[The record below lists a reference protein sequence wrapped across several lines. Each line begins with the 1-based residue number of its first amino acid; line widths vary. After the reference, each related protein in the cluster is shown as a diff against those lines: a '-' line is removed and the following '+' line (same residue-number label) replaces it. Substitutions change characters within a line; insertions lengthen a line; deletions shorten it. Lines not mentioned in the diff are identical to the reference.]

1 MKTVQLMISEG
12 KKMRKVVKRAPSK
25 KESRKADEKLG
36 DLVLSTNQQRFL
48 QVLVDGIDVD
58 EPNVL
63 AGRR

>member
-1 MKTVQLMISEG
+1 MISEG
-12 KKMRKVVKRAPSK
+12 KKMRKFVKRAPSK
-25 KESRKADEKLG
+25 KGSRKADEKLG

>member
-12 KKMRKVVKRAPSK
+12 KKMRKVVKKAPSRK
-25 KESRKADEKLG
+25 GSRKADEKLG
-36 DLVLSTNQQRFL
+36 DFVLSTNQQRFL
-48 QVLVDGIDVD
+48 QVLIDGIDVD

>member
-12 KKMRKVVKRAPSK
+12 KKMRKVVKKAPSRK
-25 KESRKADEKLG
+25 GSRKADEKLG
-36 DLVLSTNQQRFL
+36 DFVLSTNQQRFL

-63 AGRR
+63 AGR

>member
-12 KKMRKVVKRAPSK
+12 KKMRKDVKKAPSK
-25 KESRKADEKLG
+25 KGPRKADEKLG
-36 DLVLSTNQQRFL
+36 DFVLSTNQRRFL

>member
-1 MKTVQLMISEG
+1 
-12 KKMRKVVKRAPSK
+12 MRKVVKKAPSRK
-25 KESRKADEKLG
+25 RSRKADEKLG
-36 DLVLSTNQQRFL
+36 DFVLSTNQQRFL

>member
-1 MKTVQLMISEG
+1 MISEG

-25 KESRKADEKLG
+25 KGSRKSDEKLG

>member
-12 KKMRKVVKRAPSK
+12 KKMRKVVKKAPSRK
-25 KESRKADEKLG
+25 GSRKADKKLG
-36 DLVLSTNQQRFL
+36 DFVLSTNQQRFL

-63 AGRR
+63 AGR

>member
-12 KKMRKVVKRAPSK
+12 KKMRKVVKRTPSK
-25 KESRKADEKLG
+25 KGSRKADEKLG

-48 QVLVDGIDVD
+48 QVLIDGIDVD

>member
-1 MKTVQLMISEG
+1 MISEG
-12 KKMRKVVKRAPSK
+12 KKMRKVVKKAPSRK
-25 KESRKADEKLG
+25 RSRKADEKLG
-36 DLVLSTNQQRFL
+36 DFVLSTNQQRFL